1 MAPKPIDN
9 HLEKLSLGFRNKS
22 GRNEFIFWQMTRKEF
37 MDQFFDLCKE
47 AQEEIPPQVI
57 AEILRDYA
65 ERLDAWTIFT

>member
-1 MAPKPIDN
+1 
-9 HLEKLSLGFRNKS
+9 
-22 GRNEFIFWQMTRKEF
+22 MTRKEF

-65 ERLDAWTIFT
+65 ERLDCLLYTSPSPRDS

>member
-1 MAPKPIDN
+1 MTPNPIDN
-9 HLEKLSLGFRNKS
+9 HLEKLSLEFSYKS

-65 ERLDAWTIFT
+65 ERLDGWTIFT